1 MEHEDISSMM
11 SELETG
17 DISTSLATD
26 LSISAEDES
35 ETERRKDRRG
45 IHKQRQVKVTKQ
57 LIERKQMIHDL
68 QLMKIELSQKN
79 LIIDNL
85 KTENAG
91 KVEELE
97 ERLADISHQK
107 HILQVMLIINSR
119 PGRGWH
125 FLSF

>member
-35 ETERRKDRRG
+35 EQERRKDRRG

-57 LIERKQMIHDL
+57 LIERKQMMHDL

-107 HILQVMLIINSR
+107 HILQVMLIKNKN
-119 PGRGWH
+119 
-125 FLSF
+125 